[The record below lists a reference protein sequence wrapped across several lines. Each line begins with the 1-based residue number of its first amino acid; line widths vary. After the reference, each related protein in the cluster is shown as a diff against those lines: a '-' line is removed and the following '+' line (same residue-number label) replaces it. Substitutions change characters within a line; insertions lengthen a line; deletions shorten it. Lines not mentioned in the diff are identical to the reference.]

1 MPSVGGTGAGT
12 APSCSTPDRR
22 RGRVGTTG
30 LQFTVIQKNTGLLT
44 FYLAA
49 PRFEAVQ
56 EGCLP
61 CIRFWFLHALRRF
74 LRNGDRCS
82 FSSAVPRPKQN
93 KNTSTILVSSFLFQV
108 VDIRTL
114 PVSLFYLTRLTP
126 PYLLVVFIYAGL
138 FLHLYDGPLFPQRID
153 LTDVNYCRQHWWI
166 IYFSNFFY
174 TKEQAD
180 RTAAPSDIT
189 DRLQEIGCPVS
200 LTRSQLG
207 RILTSVSRPSEKVVG
222 TVVTPHKAGTSE
234 NKQPENCTPESAGI
248 NKPSRNACEYQAL
261 VKDSAMMVHALDTTN
276 RIDVE
281 SVEVLDR
288 ELRFTPQRRTA
299 WSAEIIMHHSM
310 NGIEGMGLTSCLP
323 WTWYLANEFQFSV
336 FLAPVFITV
345 MKWTSYESLLVK
357 PYTHLG
363 TYTMGLLLGWIL
375 LQRKQQG
382 MLRRN
387 SRREQLCVG
396 SLLALVF
403 AFCLS
408 GLYGATNTSE
418 PHSLSKFTS
427 VLFTAL
433 SRPAFALEVAIVIYL
448 CATDNAPHINGL
460 LSWSGFRLLS
470 QLTYGLFLIHPIY
483 VHLILL
489 RSQTP
494 ITLSSATLVL
504 LFLAVSVLSFIS
516 SFFLFLV
523 TETPVR
529 TVEQFYGRRW
539 KNCCR
544 M

>member
-1 MPSVGGTGAGT
+1 MVKEEQPAYALLRERLSFPVCNLKAKTTESVAKLQAVRYSNFDCFLIDFKYLLG
-12 APSCSTPDRR
+12 SMR
-22 RGRVGTTG
+22 RGNAMTYMRESFQNWSFQVMVTAT
-30 LQFTVIQKNTGLLT
+30 LAVDVFYLMSGLLT

-74 LRNGDRCS
+74 LR
-82 FSSAVPRPKQN
+82 
-93 KNTSTILVSSFLFQV
+93 
-108 VDIRTL
+108 
-114 PVSLFYLTRLTP
+114 
-126 PYLLVVFIYAGL
+126 
-138 FLHLYDGPLFPQRID
+138 
-153 LTDVNYCRQHWWI
+153 
-166 IYFSNFFY
+166 
-174 TKEQAD
+174 
-180 RTAAPSDIT
+180 
-189 DRLQEIGCPVS
+189 
-200 LTRSQLG
+200 
-207 RILTSVSRPSEKVVG
+207 
-222 TVVTPHKAGTSE
+222 
-234 NKQPENCTPESAGI
+234 
-248 NKPSRNACEYQAL
+248 
-261 VKDSAMMVHALDTTN
+261 
-276 RIDVE
+276 
-281 SVEVLDR
+281 
-288 ELRFTPQRRTA
+288 
-299 WSAEIIMHHSM
+299 
-310 NGIEGMGLTSCLP
+310 
-323 WTWYLANEFQFSV
+323 
-336 FLAPVFITV
+336 
-345 MKWTSYESLLVK
+345 TSYESLLVK

-523 TETPVR
+523 TETPSFGSTNFSVCMDI
-529 TVEQFYGRRW
+529 QFHLVSDGESEGVAVALRR
-539 KNCCR
+539 NLPPGPFTDI
-544 M
+544 MFG